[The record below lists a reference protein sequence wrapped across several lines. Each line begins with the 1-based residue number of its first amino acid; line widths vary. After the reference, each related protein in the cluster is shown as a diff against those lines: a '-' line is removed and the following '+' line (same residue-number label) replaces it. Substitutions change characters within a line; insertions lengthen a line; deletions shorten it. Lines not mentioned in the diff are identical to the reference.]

1 LDDQEIAPSGPS
13 LTEPGRLASHVLLD
27 VISIWNDQTVIPD
40 QAVQIGN
47 TALERLGDVGAV
59 RSAHINDGQVEVD
72 ASDLIGGALMA
83 LNWLVAEVADVE
95 VCSREDVVIRLR
107 EYLDNTAAA

>member
-1 LDDQEIAPSGPS
+1 LDDQHIAPSGPT

-27 VISIWNDQTVIPD
+27 VISIWNDPTVVPD
-40 QAVQIGN
+40 QSVQIGN

-59 RSAHINDGQVEVD
+59 RSTHISDGQVEVD

-83 LNWLVAEVADVE
+83 LNWLVAEVADVQH
-95 VCSREDVVIRLR
+95 CTREEIVIRLR
-107 EYLDNTAAA
+107 DYLDNPTP